1 MDWKTLIAKLI
12 EAGMT
17 QRQIAAKAGCTAACI
32 SALARGERGAR
43 VSYEIGARLVELRDS
58 LAVRSS
64 D

>member
-17 QRQIAAKAGCTAACI
+17 QQQIADKAGCTAACI
-32 SALARGERGAR
+32 SALARGTRGAR
-43 VSYEIGARLVELRDS
+43 VSYEIGARLVELHNS